1 MPQLKLLICIKN
13 KYGPEIDPWRT
24 TNFTVARL
32 ELKSLIG
39 KCCFLFERYDLNL
52 AAPLTP

>member
-1 MPQLKLLICIKN
+1 MPQLKLLIYIKN
-13 KYGPEIDPWRT
+13 KYGAEIDPWRT

-52 AAPLTP
+52 AAPLIP